1 MIEKKFRAW
10 HKEHKKYFEVEGFY
24 FPKESVIITGFVLV
38 KLCLVIIE
46 PYVGF
51 DDRDGKGIYVGDLVK
66 DYAGTRYEII
76 ASKDGFRAK
85 DLIGTLHSIFSIT
98 PAKIIGN
105 IHDKE

>member
-1 MIEKKFRAW
+1 MKKHKYRAW

-24 FPKESVIITGFVLV
+24 FPKESVIITGCVTV
-38 KLCLVIIE
+38 KLYWVIIE
-46 PYVGF
+46 QYVGF

-66 DYAGTRYEII
+66 DYADTRYEII
-76 ASKDGFRAK
+76 AFKDGFRAK
-85 DLIGTLHSIFSIT
+85 DLIGRLHSICSIT